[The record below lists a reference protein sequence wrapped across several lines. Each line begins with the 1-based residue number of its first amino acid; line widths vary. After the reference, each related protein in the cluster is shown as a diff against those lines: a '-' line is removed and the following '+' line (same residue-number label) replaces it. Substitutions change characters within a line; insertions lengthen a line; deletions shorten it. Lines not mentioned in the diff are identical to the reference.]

1 MKRTP
6 RRPGRGRTATP
17 PTTTTP
23 RPARR
28 SAKRVLPSGLVA
40 PVTTAPRTVYP
51 ALEPYRHGWLRVSAT
66 HEVYWEESGNP
77 RGKAAVFVHGGPGC
91 GASANSR
98 QYFDPARYRIV
109 VFDQRGCGRSR
120 PTASLEDNTTWHLV
134 EDMEALRKHL
144 RITQWL
150 VFGGS
155 WGSTLALAYAQTH
168 PERVSALV
176 LRGIFLLRRQEIQ
189 WFYQHG
195 ASEVF
200 PDRWEY
206 FLEPIPAAE
215 RGDLVGAYYRRLT
228 GSDPRAALK
237 AAKAWA
243 GWEAATSHLL
253 LNEGTLAVWAQD
265 QYALT
270 VARIECH
277 YFFHCGFFQHEG
289 QLLRDLNR
297 IRHIPTV
304 IVQGRY
310 DMPCPMR
317 SAWDLHRAW
326 PEADFRIVGDAGHS
340 ASEAGITHELILS
353 TDRFAR
359 T

>member
-17 PTTTTP
+17 PTATTP

-28 SAKRVLPSGLVA
+28 SSKRVAPSGLAA
-40 PVTTAPRTVYP
+40 PLTTAPRNVYA

-66 HEVYWEESGNP
+66 HEIYWEESGNP

-150 VFGGS
+150 LFGGS
-155 WGSTLALAYAQTH
+155 WGSTLALAYAQAH

-297 IRHIPTV
+297 IRHLPAV

>member
-6 RRPGRGRTATP
+6 RRPGRGRTTTP

-28 SAKRVLPSGLVA
+28 STKRVAPSGLVA
-40 PVTTAPRTVYP
+40 PVTTAPRSIYP
-51 ALEPYRHGWLRVSAT
+51 ALEPYRHGWLRVSGM
-66 HEVYWEESGNP
+66 HEIYWEESGNP
-77 RGKAAVFVHGGPGC
+77 RGKAAVFVHGGPGG
-91 GASANSR
+91 GASASSR

-155 WGSTLALAYAQTH
+155 WGSTLALAYAQAH

-228 GSDPRAALK
+228 GSDPRAALQ

-289 QLLRDLNR
+289 QLLRDLHR

-340 ASEAGITHELILS
+340 AAEAGITHELILS

>member
-28 SAKRVLPSGLVA
+28 STKRVAPSGLVA

-51 ALEPYRHGWLRVSAT
+51 ALEPYRHGWLRVSGT
-66 HEVYWEESGNP
+66 HEIYWEESGNP

-120 PTASLEDNTTWHLV
+120 PMASLEDNTTWHLV

-155 WGSTLALAYAQTH
+155 WGSTLALAYAEAH

-176 LRGIFLLRRQEIQ
+176 LRGIFLVRRQEIQ

-206 FLEPIPAAE
+206 FLEPSPAAE
-215 RGDLVGAYYRRLT
+215 RGDLVGASYRRLT
-228 GSDPRAALK
+228 GTDPRAALRSE
-237 AAKAWA
+237 WRTVRPSVCRS
-243 GWEAATSHLL
+243 EAYQLPVISARPIRSLML
-253 LNEGTLAVWAQD
+253 GLSSSTLRSGSRAQ
-265 QYALT
+265 
-270 VARIECH
+270 ARACSENRSPFSMPAISTTR
-277 YFFHCGFFQHEG
+277 FQ
-289 QLLRDLNR
+289 LRDS
-297 IRHIPTV
+297 
-304 IVQGRY
+304 GRLCPL
-310 DMPCPMR
+310 DWCTALMP
-317 SAWDLHRAW
+317 L
-326 PEADFRIVGDAGHS
+326 
-340 ASEAGITHELILS
+340 
-353 TDRFAR
+353 
-359 T
+359 

>member
-28 SAKRVLPSGLVA
+28 STKRVAPSGLVA

-51 ALEPYRHGWLRVSAT
+51 ALEPYRHGWLRVSGT
-66 HEVYWEESGNP
+66 HEIYWEESGNP

-155 WGSTLALAYAQTH
+155 WGSTLALAYAQAH

-228 GSDPRAALK
+228 GSDPRAALQ

-340 ASEAGITHELILS
+340 AAEAGITHELILS